1 MGGSAAPVELL
12 ARVPKN
18 RIAVLIGKGGQT
30 RKMLEEASGAKL
42 DIDSKTGEVM
52 AEWEEE
58 PDPVVRM
65 KMPDVVL
72 AIGRGL
78 APSRAVQ
85 LIEDDIFLRMYDIRE
100 WVGRQPNQTRRMRS
114 RLIGRNGRI
123 RSLIEEISNCEMAI
137 HGSTVLV
144 IGDQDGVA
152 LAAPAIEGI
161 LRGSEHSTV
170 LHGLEQDRK
179 RLKIQSRQL
188 KSFEERGSRDSSKFD
203 TLVPGL
209 AQARRRRERR
219 DKDSQV
225 SPSDSDEVSE
235 VMELADDE
243 SVTFEEE

>member
-58 PDPVVRM
+58 PNPVVRM

>member
-1 MGGSAAPVELL
+1 MELL
-12 ARVPKN
+12 ARIPKD
-18 RIAVLIGKGGQT
+18 RIAVLIGKAGRT
-30 RKMLEEASGAKL
+30 RKMLEKASGASL
-42 DIDSKTGEVM
+42 EIDSQTGDVSAIWEVD
-52 AEWEEE
+52 E
-58 PDPVVRM
+58 PDPIVKM
-65 KMPDVVL
+65 KMPDVIL

-85 LIEDDIFLRMYDIRE
+85 LIQDDIFLRMYDIRE

-179 RLKIQSRQL
+179 RMRMQSRQL
-188 KSFEERGSRDSSKFD
+188 QTFEERGPTDSSKFD

-219 DKDSQV
+219 HKTSQID
-225 SPSDSDEVSE
+225 PSDSDEVSE
-235 VMELADDE
+235 VMELANDE

>member
-1 MGGSAAPVELL
+1 VELL

-30 RKMLEEASGAKL
+30 RKMLEEISGAEL
-42 DIDSKTGEVM
+42 DIDSQTGEVM
-52 AEWEEE
+52 AEWKEE

-78 APSRAVQ
+78 APSRAIQ
-85 LIEDDIFLRMYDIRE
+85 LIQDDVFLRMYDIRE

-144 IGDQDGVA
+144 IGDREGIA
-152 LAAPAIEGI
+152 LAGPAIEGI
-161 LRGSEHSTV
+161 LRGSEHSTI

-179 RLKIQSRQL
+179 RMRMQSRQL
-188 KSFEERGSRDSSKFD
+188 ESFEERGSGVSSKFD

-219 DKDSQV
+219 HKASQID
-225 SPSDSDEVSE
+225 PSDSDEVSE
-235 VMELADDE
+235 VMHLADDE